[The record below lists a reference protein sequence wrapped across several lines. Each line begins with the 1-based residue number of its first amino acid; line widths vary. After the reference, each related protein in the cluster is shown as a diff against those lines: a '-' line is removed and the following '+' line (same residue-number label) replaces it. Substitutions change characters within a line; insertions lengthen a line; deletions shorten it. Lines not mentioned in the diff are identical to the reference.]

1 MQNLHG
7 ESDQR
12 AAKTSLIVILA
23 HNTMMVVI
31 IATAIKVIV
40 VFISIF
46 IFPIPSATN
55 FVKFISIAKMTGFRH
70 EKGNF

>member
-1 MQNLHG
+1 MQNLQV

-46 IFPIPSATN
+46 IFPIPSVTN